1 MKKSPHKI
9 IPNCLRKYRKARGL
23 KQSDVARILKLKST
37 SLISRWEK
45 GVCLPSTLNIFKLS
59 ILYRTL
65 IIGLFMDL
73 YRTLKEEIMKREKEC
88 QDKSKTYEQ
97 GKY

>member
-1 MKKSPHKI
+1 MKKTPYNR

-23 KQSDVARILKLKST
+23 KQSNVAKILRIKST

-45 GVCLPSTLNIFKLS
+45 GVCLPNTLNSFKLS

-65 IIGLFMDL
+65 IVALFIDL
-73 YRTLKEEIMKREKEC
+73 YRTLKEEILKREKEVFRMRHA
-88 QDKSKTYEQ
+88 
-97 GKY
+97 

>member
-1 MKKSPHKI
+1 MKKTPYNQ

-23 KQSDVARILKLKST
+23 RQSDVARILKLKST
-37 SLISRWEK
+37 SLISRWEN

-65 IIGLFMDL
+65 MVALFVDL
-73 YRTLKEEIMKREKEC
+73 YRALKEEIMKREKE
-88 QDKSKTYEQ
+88 
-97 GKY
+97 